1 MDIGHI
7 GAGFALK
14 KVDKKINLGGLLL
27 ASNLLDIVFIIL
39 VLLGIE
45 TIPTSHE
52 GWQYLFS
59 TLPYSHSFLASIFW
73 SALAFVFVFIV
84 WRKHG
89 WHTALIIAAAV
100 FSHFILDFIYFA
112 PGVPRDL
119 ITAIEYLIVI
129 AGVWLY
135 LGTTKKRNFIRM
147 VGLALLLIILIVLI
161 NSLPLLILVLL
172 GQISETQPPSLP
184 IIGFLGIVQPL
195 IWSGFGF
202 WIDRS
207 KVLEK
212 G

>member
-7 GAGFALK
+7 GAGLALK
-14 KVDKKINLGGLLL
+14 KVDKKVNLGGLIF
-27 ASNLLDIVFIIL
+27 ASNLLDIVFILL

-59 TLPYSHSFLASIFW
+59 TLPYSHSFLASTFW
-73 SALAFVFVFIV
+73 SALMFVFVFLV

-89 WHTALIIAAAV
+89 WHTAVIIAAAV
-100 FSHFILDFIYFA
+100 FSHFILDLVYFA

-129 AGVWLY
+129 IGVWLY
-135 LGTTKKRNFIRM
+135 LGTTKKRPFIKM
-147 VGLALLLIILIVLI
+147 VGIAMLVIILIVVI

-172 GQISETQPPSLP
+172 GQVSETQSPSLP
-184 IIGFLGIVQPL
+184 VIGFLGIIQPL
-195 IWSGFGF
+195 TWSGLAF
-202 WIDRS
+202 WIDRR
-207 KVLEK
+207 KVL
-212 G
+212 